1 MKLSYLHD
9 KIGGVL
15 QNDAEFVS
23 VTADSNDVTKECLFV
38 CLVGNHVDTHAL
50 AAQVVA
56 QGAVA
61 LVVQRYLPLDVA
73 QLLVSDT
80 RKALSQAAALLYG
93 FPKKD
98 MQLVGVTGTNGKT
111 TTAYLLQRAFAA
123 SGREAAYI
131 GTLGIVCKEYLAPPT
146 LTTPDPVRLF
156 STLADLY
163 ARGVRY
169 VFVEVSAHAIYW
181 HKIDGVRFNAV
192 VFTNIS
198 QDHLDFFGTMQSYA
212 QTKLSMFTYAHT
224 ALGVVNVDDKYGRK
238 ILQDYQIPL
247 VTYGL
252 HNPCDVFA
260 VHIRDAYDGL
270 NFVVNAYDMVYAVQ
284 TNLHGEFNVY
294 NILAVATVCGYYG
307 VEPRDLQSA
316 LYNVTVP
323 GRFNVVERRGVRYVI
338 DYAHTPDGLQKA
350 LQACR
355 KLTAGK
361 LMVVFGCG
369 GDRDKDK
376 RAQMGAIATR
386 LADYVIV
393 TTDNPRTE
401 EPMAIAQNIEAGMV
415 ADGKYEIVLDRAQAI
430 QRAHTLCVDGD
441 CVLIAGKGNEPY
453 IETASGRVPYSDLA
467 VVEKLS

>member
-1 MKLSYLHD
+1 MKLSYLHE

-15 QNDAEFVS
+15 QNDAEFGAI
-23 VTADSNDVTKECLFV
+23 TADSRMVKAGALFV
-38 CLVGNHVDTHAL
+38 CLVGNNVDAHTL
-50 AAQVVA
+50 AAQAVA
-56 QGAVA
+56 DGAVA
-61 LVVQRYLPLDVA
+61 LIVQRYLPLDVP
-73 QLLVSDT
+73 QLLVADT
-80 RKALSQAAALLYG
+80 RKALSQAAAVFWG

-98 MQLVGVTGTNGKT
+98 MQMVGVTGTNGKT

-123 SGREAAYI
+123 AGRNAAYI
-131 GTLGIVCKEYLAPPT
+131 GTLGIVSKEYLAPPT
-146 LTTPDPVRLF
+146 LTTPDPIQLF
-156 STLADLY
+156 ETLADLY

-181 HKIDGVRFNAV
+181 RKIDGVRFNAM
-192 VFTNIS
+192 VFTNLS
-198 QDHLDFFGTMQSYA
+198 QDHLDFFGTMKQYA
-212 QTKLSMFTYAHT
+212 QTKLSVFSYAHT
-224 ALGVVNVDDKYGRK
+224 ALGVVNVDDKWGRK
-238 ILQDYQIPL
+238 LLQEYQIPM

-270 NFVVNAYDMVYAVQ
+270 NFVVNAYDMVYAIQ

-307 VEPRDLQSA
+307 IEPRDLQSA

-338 DYAHTPDGLQKA
+338 DYAHTPDGLENA
-350 LQACR
+350 LRACR
-355 KLTAGK
+355 KLTDGK

-369 GDRDKDK
+369 GDRDRDK
-376 RAQMGAIATR
+376 RAQMGTIATH

-393 TTDNPRTE
+393 TTDNPRSE
-401 EPMAIAQNIEAGMV
+401 QPAAIAHNIEAGM
-415 ADGKYEIVLDRAQAI
+415 ANDSNYEIVLDRTQAI
-430 QRAHTLCVDGD
+430 QRAHALCASGD

-453 IETASGRVPYSDLA
+453 IETADGRVPYSDLA